1 MGEIGIADDVARKT
15 KEQFKA
21 ALGSLAGLVKAME
34 ETVGALPNRPDGIKM
49 EFGASLTG
57 ECDLWIVSG
66 DTKAEFKVTLT
77 WGKGK

>member
-1 MGEIGIADDVARKT
+1 
-15 KEQFKA
+15 
-21 ALGSLAGLVKAME
+21 VKAMD
-34 ETVGALPNRPDGIKM
+34 ETV
-49 EFGASLTG
+49 GASLTG